1 MRGLTM
7 CADAG
12 LDFLTSLNIIHLF
25 LGHYYGRMI
34 LPNMTREEVMKQ
46 LEKIAPQLIKKGLA
60 KTAHLNAKP
69 LRKLPQ
75 KLRSKYT
82 IEGQETIVFYFPHMP
97 GWYAWIKFR
106 MNVEVAGK
114 VWKDYPMY
122 ALLEWANGN
131 HIDIIIHRKHSLD
144 RYNERLNLGL
154 TNTDDILEEISY
166 SDGSRIYNFKE
177 VDGNLRF
184 LVGNSAN
191 GLFLG
196 FLDRES
202 GYKEIY
208 TFITNRM
215 IKEGQEPDPTDE
227 LMEALAAYEKK
238 LGREST
244 IDILKVLTK

>member
-1 MRGLTM
+1 
-7 CADAG
+7 
-12 LDFLTSLNIIHLF
+12 
-25 LGHYYGRMI
+25 MI

-60 KTAHLNAKP
+60 KTAYLNTKP
-69 LRKLPQ
+69 LRKLPK

-82 IEGQETIVFYFPHMP
+82 IEGQETVVFYFPHMP

-114 VWKDYPMY
+114 IWKDYPLY
-122 ALLEWANGN
+122 ALLEWANGS
-131 HIDIIIHRKHSLD
+131 HVDIIIHRKHALD

-154 TNTDDILEEISY
+154 TNTDDILEEMSY
-166 SDGSRIYNFKE
+166 SDGTRIYNFKE
-177 VDGNLRF
+177 VDGNLRV

-238 LGREST
+238 LGRENT